1 MAYSNVPIGTSNPT
15 CFVILVDQSLSMSED
30 WGAGTTKAE
39 GASRAVNRV
48 IEELVLAC
56 RAGENVKDR
65 CYVSV
70 VGYGGFGERVDC
82 VVDGIISEVA
92 TALIKVEKVKKLIPD
107 GAGGVIEVE
116 VEMPIWLEP
125 RAENGTPMHRAFE
138 RAAEIVQRWCAKWP
152 NGFPPSVINITDGAA
167 SDPAMTA
174 AAARKI
180 MDLGT
185 TDGKVLVYNLHIS
198 NSTDEAI
205 LPHDTSRFSG
215 DNLAEFLFSISSKL
229 PDSLREAAIALD
241 IPAEPDARCFAY
253 NADERW
259 MISLLNFG
267 SLQMI
272 SVGQDL
278 VPLSS

>member
-1 MAYSNVPIGTSNPT
+1 MPYSNVPIGTANPT
-15 CFVILVDQSLSMSED
+15 CFVILVDQSSSMNEG
-30 WGAGTTKAE
+30 WGADTTKAE

-48 IEELVLAC
+48 LENLVLAC
-56 RAGENVKDR
+56 AAGEDIKDR

-82 VVDGIISEVA
+82 VVDGMISEVA
-92 TALIKVEKVKKLIPD
+92 TTLIKVEKVKKLIPD

-125 RAENGTPMHRAFE
+125 RAENGTPMHKAFE
-138 RAAEIVQRWCAKWP
+138 RAAEIVQRWCEEWP
-152 NGFPPSVINITDGAA
+152 NGFPPCVINITDGAA

-174 AAARKI
+174 TAARKI
-180 MDLGT
+180 MNFGT

-198 NSTDEAI
+198 NNADEAI
-205 LPHDTSRFSG
+205 LPHNTSRFAG
-215 DNLAEFLFSISSKL
+215 DYLAEFLFSISSIL
-229 PDSLREAAIALD
+229 PDALREAAIALD

-267 SLQMI
+267 SLQMM
-272 SVGQDL
+272 SSGQDL